1 MRGAVSL
8 LPLDAFMA
16 QTGTNLPSYLHVCI
30 LGVYCIFIYDVL
42 YIMSNIF
49 DCIPDNVTHH

>member
-30 LGVYCIFIYDVL
+30 LGVCCIFIYDVL